1 MSKKILIV
9 EDNELN
15 MKLFRDLLEVHGYTT
30 IETRDGREA
39 LELAR
44 EHRPDLILMDIHMP
58 EMDGIAATQ
67 RIRQLEGDGH
77 RVPIIAVTA
86 NTDVEDRESY
96 IDAGMDDCLAKP
108 IDTARLL
115 DKLQGWLEVEEVLA
129 AGARHAAVPAAAQVA
144 AQETPQAAPISNREV
159 ERALRPIM
167 RRLDDLEARLMK
179 EAS

>member
-1 MSKKILIV
+1 
-9 EDNELN
+9 
-15 MKLFRDLLEVHGYTT
+15 
-30 IETRDGREA
+30 
-39 LELAR
+39 
-44 EHRPDLILMDIHMP
+44 
-58 EMDGIAATQ
+58 
-67 RIRQLEGDGH
+67 
-77 RVPIIAVTA
+77 VPIIAVTA

-129 AGARHAAVPAAAQVA
+129 AGARHATVPAAAQVA
-144 AQETPQAAPISNREV
+144 AQKTPQAAPIGNREV